1 MKNYYSVL
9 GLKKGASDED
19 IKKAYRK
26 LAMQYHPDRNADD
39 SKAEEKFKKVSEA
52 YAVLSDKKKRGQ
64 YDQFGSEGF
73 HQKFSQEDIFRDFD
87 INEILRGF
95 GFGGG
100 GGNPFHSQESPF
112 GGGGGF
118 GNPFSQGRH
127 SQRESRIPPLKKE
140 LSINFEEAALGCQRT
155 LSISRNGVLEEINI
169 KIPSGITHGK
179 VLRLQGK
186 GQMSPTR
193 NRRGDLHLLI
203 NVLPH
208 PLFRREGRDVVV
220 EVKIKLTQ
228 ALLGTSIEVETLNGI
243 KSVKV
248 PPGTQNNSKLRLKK
262 VGIKFSSGTRGD
274 QLVRIMINIPKDLT
288 EEQIPHIQFLRDTGI

>member
-9 GLKKGASDED
+9 GLSKGASDED

-39 SKAEEKFKKVSEA
+39 SKAEEKFKEVSEA

-87 INEILRGF
+87 VNEIFSNF

-100 GGNPFHSQESPF
+100 GGNPF
-112 GGGGGF
+112 GGGGF
-118 GNPFSQGRH
+118 GNPFSQGRPSH
-127 SQRESRIPPLKKE
+127 REAPIPALKKE

-155 LSISRNGVLEEINI
+155 LSISRNDVLEEINI
-169 KIPSGITHGK
+169 KIPAGITHGK
-179 VLRLQGK
+179 VLRLKSK
-186 GQMSPTR
+186 GQLSLTG
-193 NRRGDLHLLI
+193 NRRGDLHLLV
-203 NVLPH
+203 NVNSH

-220 EVKIKLTQ
+220 EAEIKLTQ

-243 KSVKV
+243 KSVKI
-248 PPGTQNNSKLRLKK
+248 PPGTQNNSRLRLKEA
-262 VGIKFSSGTRGD
+262 GIKFASGTRGD
-274 QLVRIMINIPKDLT
+274 QLVRIIINIPKNLT

>member
-9 GLKKGASDED
+9 GLNKGASDED

-100 GGNPFHSQESPF
+100 GGNPFRSQGSPF

-186 GQMSPTR
+186 GQMSLTG

-220 EVKIKLTQ
+220 EAKIKLTQ
-228 ALLGTSIEVETLNGI
+228 ALIELIAPRE
-243 KSVKV
+243 
-248 PPGTQNNSKLRLKK
+248 
-262 VGIKFSSGTRGD
+262 
-274 QLVRIMINIPKDLT
+274 
-288 EEQIPHIQFLRDTGI
+288 

>member
-9 GLKKGASDED
+9 GLNKGASDEE

-26 LAMQYHPDRNADD
+26 LAMQYHPARNADD

-100 GGNPFHSQESPF
+100 GGNPFHSQGSPF

-127 SQRESRIPPLKKE
+127 SQRESRIPK
-140 LSINFEEAALGCQRT
+140 
-155 LSISRNGVLEEINI
+155 
-169 KIPSGITHGK
+169 
-179 VLRLQGK
+179 
-186 GQMSPTR
+186 
-193 NRRGDLHLLI
+193 
-203 NVLPH
+203 H
-208 PLFRREGRDVVV
+208 P
-220 EVKIKLTQ
+220 
-228 ALLGTSIEVETLNGI
+228 N
-243 KSVKV
+243 
-248 PPGTQNNSKLRLKK
+248 P
-262 VGIKFSSGTRGD
+262 
-274 QLVRIMINIPKDLT
+274 
-288 EEQIPHIQFLRDTGI
+288 

>member
-1 MKNYYSVL
+1 MKDYYSTL
-9 GLKKGASDED
+9 ELSKGASEGD

-26 LAMQYHPDRNADD
+26 LAMQYHPDRNEGNN
-39 SKAEEKFKKVSEA
+39 KAEEKFKEVSEA
-52 YAVLSDKKKRGQ
+52 YAVLSDKKKRRQ

-73 HQKFSQEDIFRDFD
+73 HQKFSQDDIFRDFD

-100 GGNPFHSQESPF
+100 NPFQGQGGHF
-112 GGGGGF
+112 GGGGF
-118 GNPFSQGRH
+118 GNPFSQGRP
-127 SQRESRIPPLKKE
+127 SQRKAQIPPLKKE
-140 LSINFEEAALGCQRT
+140 LSISFEEAALGCQRT
-155 LSISRNGVLEEINI
+155 ITISRNGVQEETNV

-186 GQMSPTR
+186 GQTSLTG

-208 PLFRREGRDVVV
+208 PLFRREGRNVVV
-220 EVKIKLTQ
+220 DVEIKLTQ
-228 ALLGTSIEVETLNGI
+228 ALLGATIEVETLSGI

-248 PPGTQNNSKLRLKK
+248 PPGTQNNTKLEIKRGGNQIRIWCSRKS
-262 VGIKFSSGTRGD
+262 VGDDK
-274 QLVRIMINIPKDLT
+274 
-288 EEQIPHIQFLRDTGI
+288 H

>member
-9 GLKKGASDED
+9 GLNKGASDED

-100 GGNPFHSQESPF
+100 GGNPFHSQGSPF

-186 GQMSPTR
+186 GQMSLTG

-220 EVKIKLTQ
+220 EAKIKLTQ

-248 PPGTQNNSKLRLKK
+248 PPGTQNNSKLRLKE

-274 QLVRIMINIPKDLT
+274 QLVRIIINIPKDLT
-288 EEQIPHIQFLRDTGI
+288 EEQIPHIQFLRDTGL